1 MRSAQP
7 SIPTIP
13 GTSIPKYFERLEKE
27 HVLAYVSSRSKANG
41 KVSFAELVSQADGL
55 SKLMV
60 ALFSGAAVAIFL
72 VTATLFSLGDA
83 AWSPLFWWI
92 VSVLSG
98 IPLFLAFLVSLTLVE
113 EISRAYQ
120 SYKQYVALIKYREW

>member
-13 GTSIPKYFERLEKE
+13 GTSIPKYFERMEKE
-27 HVLAYVSSRSKANG
+27 HVLAYVSSRSNTNG
-41 KVSFAELVSQADGL
+41 KVSFAELVSQSDGL

-60 ALFSGAAVAIFL
+60 TLFSGAAVVIFL
-72 VTATLFSLGDA
+72 ITATLFSLGDA

-92 VSVLSG
+92 VGVLSG
-98 IPLFLAFLVSLTLVE
+98 IPLLLAFLVSLTVVE
-113 EISRAYQ
+113 EVSREYQ
-120 SYKQYVALIKYREW
+120 SYKQYTALIKYRGW